1 MRAVTSAKRAVKQ
14 AQPPAIRGNQRKR
27 TEELD
32 LTAIVEASDDAI
44 MGGV

>member
-1 MRAVTSAKRAVKQ
+1 MRVAKQ
-14 AQPPAIRGNQRKR
+14 AQPPAIRDTQRKR